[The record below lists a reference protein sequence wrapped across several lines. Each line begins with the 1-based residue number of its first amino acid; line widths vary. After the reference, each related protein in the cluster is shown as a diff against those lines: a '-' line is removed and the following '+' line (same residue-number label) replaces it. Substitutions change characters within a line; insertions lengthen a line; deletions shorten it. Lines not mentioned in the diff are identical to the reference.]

1 MTLASGA
8 RLGPY
13 EIVAPLG
20 SGGMGEVYRARD
32 TRLGRIVAIKVLRG
46 DLAAAADRIERFERE
61 ARSASALNHPN
72 IVTIHDVGVE
82 GGTSYIA
89 MEWVDGSSLRDVV
102 SSGKPHAPAIVAT
115 IGAQIAEGLARAHA
129 AGIVHRDLKP
139 DNVML
144 TTDGLVK
151 ILDFGLAKLVPTV
164 SDAGA
169 SQATQSADTKAGVL
183 LGTVGYMSPE
193 QAVGGAVDFR
203 SDQFALGVILY
214 ELATGMRAFKRDSTP
229 QTLTAIIEDDPEPVQ
244 NHNPRVPQQ
253 LARIITRALAK
264 KPSDRYESTRDL
276 ARDLKDLVHDSS
288 TSQASV
294 GPTRRRSTVAMISAA
309 AALVVVIAGSAWWAT
324 SRRAAAPADDMRK
337 VIAVLPFRDLTGD
350 PERAYFAAGVTDEIR
365 GQLVKVSSLRVLSR
379 AAAQRYGEADVQR
392 LRSDLG
398 AGAALE
404 GSVRLDGQRARVT
417 VELVDTGT
425 QQTIWS
431 EQYDRT
437 INDVLTVQSEV
448 AMKIASALDAT
459 LTAEERTRVARPPT
473 SNPKAYEVYLRA
485 QALSSGERQQNLRS
499 IDMLREAVKLDPTFA
514 VAQAGLAYRLI
525 FLSNSDDPRYGDL
538 AVEEAIKAIAMDP
551 QLARAHLALATAY
564 GQKGWAAKA
573 RPAFLKALEL
583 DSGEMSGLTN
593 LAVLESEI
601 LGRHDE
607 AIVWAHRRLGRRPTD
622 AAVFY
627 HLSWPLLFLRD
638 DAATDRWLS
647 EGQRRFPRNPRL
659 QYLRAALQYL
669 QGDEA
674 GAMAGA
680 RRITDEQPAFEEGL
694 RVQAELAFLT
704 RAPDA
709 EILLE
714 RIQRR
719 VPGLLSGPLLKLE
732 SNRTTYA
739 WLLMARGESAR
750 AATLLS
756 EALAHAKVVL
766 AEGNEN
772 QRVPFEI
779 AAIHAT
785 QGNTALALEWL
796 EKAQAAGYCDYATL
810 SRHPIFERQRREP
823 RFQAVLT
830 TMEKRVASMRERSTV
845 LAELRTLPFPEAPS
859 PSGSASP
866 PR

>member
-1 MTLASGA
+1 MTLAPGA

-13 EIVAPLG
+13 EVVAPIG

-46 DLAAAADRIERFERE
+46 DLAADADRIDRFERE

-82 GGTSYIA
+82 RGTSFIA
-89 MEWVDGSSLRDVV
+89 MEWVDGSSLRDLVA
-102 SSGKPHAPAIVAT
+102 SGKPQLPASVAT

-139 DNVML
+139 DNVMV

-151 ILDFGLAKLVPTV
+151 ILDFGLAKLAPAV

-169 SQATQSADTKAGVL
+169 SLATQSADTKAGVL

-193 QAVGGAVDFR
+193 QAVGGTVDFR

-214 ELATGMRAFKRDSTP
+214 ELATGVRAFKRDSTP

-244 NHNPRVPQQ
+244 NRNPRVPQQ
-253 LARIITRALAK
+253 LARIITRALSK
-264 KPSDRYESTRDL
+264 KPADRYESTRDL

-288 TSQASV
+288 TSQTTAA
-294 GPTRRRSTVAMISAA
+294 PARRRSTAAMIAA
-309 AALVVVIAGSAWWAT
+309 AAASIVVLAGIAWWANG
-324 SRRAAAPADDMRK
+324 RRAAAPVDEMRK
-337 VIAVLPFRDLTGD
+337 VVAVLPFRDLTGD

-379 AAAQRYGEADVQR
+379 AAAQRYGEADIQR

-398 AGAALE
+398 AGTALE

-425 QQTIWS
+425 EQTIWS

-437 INDVLTVQSEV
+437 IDNVLTVQSEV
-448 AMKIASALDAT
+448 ALQIASALDAT

-473 SNPKAYEVYLRA
+473 ANPKAYEIFLRA
-485 QALSSGERQQNLRS
+485 QALSGGERQQNLRA
-499 IDMLREAVKLDPTFA
+499 IEMLREAIKLDPTFA
-514 VAQAGLAYRLI
+514 VAQASLAYRLVI
-525 FLSNSDDPRYGDL
+525 LSSSDDPKYADL
-538 AVEEAIKAIAMDP
+538 AIEEATKAVAMDP
-551 QLARAHLALATAY
+551 QLGRAHLALATAY

-573 RPAFLKALEL
+573 RPAFLKTLEF
-583 DSGEMSGLTN
+583 DSGEMSALTN
-593 LAVLESEI
+593 LAVLESEV
-601 LGRHDE
+601 LGRHDA
-607 AIVWAHRRLGRRPTD
+607 AIAWARQRLGRRPTD
-622 AAVFY
+622 SSAFY

-638 DAATDRWLS
+638 DAVTDRWLS

-694 RVQAELAFLT
+694 MVQAELAFLT
-704 RAPDA
+704 GAPDA
-709 EILLE
+709 EQLIE
-714 RIQRR
+714 RMQRR
-719 VPGLLSGPLLKLE
+719 TPGLLSGPLLKQE

-739 WLLMARGESAR
+739 WLLMARGERAR
-750 AATLLS
+750 AASLLS
-756 EALAHAKVVL
+756 QALDHAKVVL

-785 QGNTALALEWL
+785 QGDNTAALEWL

-810 SRHPIFERQRREP
+810 ARHPIFVRVRRDP
-823 RFQAVLT
+823 RFLAVLA
-830 TMEKRVASMRERSTV
+830 TMEKRVTSMRDRSTV
-845 LAELRTLPFPEAPS
+845 LAELRTLPFPEAAPTSNPPS
-859 PSGSASP
+859 T
-866 PR
+866 R

>member
-1 MTLASGA
+1 MTLAPGA

-13 EIVAPLG
+13 EIVAPIG
-20 SGGMGEVYRARD
+20 AGGMGEVYRARD
-32 TRLGRIVAIKVLRG
+32 TRLGRIVAIKVLRR
-46 DLAAAADRIERFERE
+46 DVSADADRIERFDRE

-82 GGTSYIA
+82 AGTPYIA
-89 MEWVDGSSLRDVV
+89 MEWVDGSSLRDLVA
-102 SSGKPHAPAIVAT
+102 SGKPQPPASVVA

-144 TTDGLVK
+144 TVDGLVK
-151 ILDFGLAKLVPTV
+151 ILDFGLAKLAPPV
-164 SDAGA
+164 DAGA
-169 SQATQSADTKAGVL
+169 SLATQSADTKAGVL

-193 QAVGGAVDFR
+193 QAVGGTVDFR

-214 ELATGMRAFKRDSTP
+214 ELATGIRAFKRDSAP
-229 QTLTAIIEDDPEPVQ
+229 QTLTAIIEDDPESVQ
-244 NHNPRVPQQ
+244 NRNPRVPQQ
-253 LARIITRALAK
+253 LTRVITRALSK
-264 KPSDRYESTRDL
+264 KPADRYESTRDL
-276 ARDLKDLVHDSS
+276 ARDLKDLVHDTS
-288 TSQASV
+288 TSPTIVA
-294 GPTRRRSTVAMISAA
+294 PTRRMSTAAMVPAA
-309 AALVVVIAGSAWWAT
+309 AAVAVVVAGVAWWAIAG
-324 SRRAAAPADDMRK
+324 RNAAPADEMRK
-337 VIAVLPFRDLTGD
+337 VVAVLPFRDLTGD

-365 GQLVKVSSLRVLSR
+365 GQLVKVSSLRILSR
-379 AAAQRYGEADVQR
+379 AAVQRYGDADVQR

-425 QQTIWS
+425 EQTIWS

-437 INDVLTVQSEV
+437 IDDVLTVQTEV
-448 AMKIASALDAT
+448 ALRIASALDAT
-459 LTAEERTRVARPPT
+459 LTAEERKRVAQPPT
-473 SNPKAYEVYLRA
+473 SNPKAYEIFLRT
-485 QALSSGERQQNLRS
+485 QALSSGERQQNQRA
-499 IDMLREAVKLDPTFA
+499 IEMLREAVKLDPTFA

-525 FLSNSDDPRYGDL
+525 FLSNTDDPKYGDL
-538 AVEEAIKAIAMDP
+538 AVEEAIKAVAMDP

-583 DSGEMSGLTN
+583 DPGGEMSGLVN

-607 AIVWAHRRLGRRPTD
+607 AIVWARQRLGRRPTD
-622 AAVFY
+622 SDVFY

-638 DAATDRWLS
+638 DAVSDRWLS
-647 EGQRRFPRNPRL
+647 EGQRRFPRSPRL

-669 QGDEA
+669 HGDEA
-674 GAMAGA
+674 RAMAGA

-694 RVQAELAFLT
+694 MVQAELAFLT
-704 RAPDA
+704 GAPDA
-709 EILLE
+709 EQLIG

-732 SNRTTYA
+732 SHSTTLA
-739 WLLMARGESAR
+739 WLLMARGERAR

-756 EALAHAKVVL
+756 EALNHARSVL

-772 QRVPFEI
+772 QRVPFEL

-785 QGNTALALEWL
+785 RGDNATALEWL
-796 EKAQAAGYCDYATL
+796 EKTQAAGYCDYSTL
-810 SRHPIFERQRREP
+810 ARHPIFERVRREP
-823 RFQAVLT
+823 RFQAVLA

-845 LAELRTLPFPEAPS
+845 LAELRTLPFPEAAAASAPVS
-859 PSGSASP
+859 PA
-866 PR
+866 R